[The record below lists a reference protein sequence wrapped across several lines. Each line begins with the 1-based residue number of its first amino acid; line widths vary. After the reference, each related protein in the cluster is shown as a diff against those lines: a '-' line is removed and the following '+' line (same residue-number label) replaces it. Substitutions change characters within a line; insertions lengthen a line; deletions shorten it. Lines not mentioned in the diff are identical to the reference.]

1 MIEYE
6 ETGECKISRDLFCI
20 PLQDKKSDQNN
31 EFDKEIWNF
40 TPEVE

>member
-1 MIEYE
+1 
-6 ETGECKISRDLFCI
+6 
-20 PLQDKKSDQNN
+20 LQDKKSDQNN